1 MSVYVKD
8 ASLVL
13 STEGNQILCA
23 NGDFAMGYRIEYPEK
38 YSLGERDFDNAFN
51 DWMKAVRLLP
61 TNTIVL
67 KSDIYLKDKFPTD
80 YLPGETFLQQATKNH
95 FSGREYLNHIPYIF
109 FIRTKKNTL
118 KNETIK
124 NPFIFPKVSSFKK
137 EDQELKTFIESV
149 KSTQA
154 LLGQGQIKLIPL
166 TPDEISQYE
175 IFYFNGFQNSYTSE
189 LEANPEKLIFEN
201 KHIGIISIID
211 EKKFPDTVCTSV
223 EDKEFSSKDGDFKF
237 HQGFMDSIGLNLK
250 YNHIYNQVIFID
262 EHNVHMN
269 RIHKNFLELDGAK
282 KFNPAN
288 DAGAKRLQVSID
300 EINEDSNA
308 HQLRGHTNVIFWGD
322 SEAEFEYIGQQIT
335 TALNRLSFTPNKPRK
350 ERLKNIFYNSF
361 FTNVSFL
368 DNASLYQVDLANA
381 MALFINNGNYK
392 NDDAGILLSD
402 RIHNIPVTYDFW
414 DAKKKHITSRNFAII
429 APTGRGK
436 SVTANYI
443 FRQFLEQDIIL
454 VIIDLGDSYLK
465 FSKLLPP
472 GQVEIFKYKQGEPLG
487 LNPFILDSDS
497 AVPSAMKIEELCEF
511 VWTLIKKEQ
520 EPTELEQ
527 TSMRKIITHYYELEE
542 DHSWE
547 SFYRFIENNKDTLYQ
562 QLDIDNREFFRIDE
576 FLHAGSDFISNGTYA
591 DLLKKTDKSEN
602 FVGKKLIIFELD
614 EIKDNRLLLTIML
627 QVISE
632 AIQKTIWRDRKNKGI
647 VFFEEFAKQLEF
659 PDVTR
664 RVKYYTQAI
673 RKYNGGVGL
682 VLQTINQFP
691 ETPEGKSIIDNTET
705 FIFLETKNYKDTI
718 SRLDLGSHDAT
729 LLKSVRNK
737 HTGEGYRYGEV
748 LIRRTGRTNVYR
760 IELSREEFIA
770 YQTEGE
776 LHTAVMERYEETH
789 DMKQA
794 ISEFIE
800 NQK

>member
-8 ASLVL
+8 ISLIL
-13 STEGNQILCA
+13 STEENKIICA
-23 NGDFAMGYRIEYPEK
+23 NGDFALGYKIEYPEK
-38 YSLGERDFDNAFN
+38 YSLGERDFDSAFH
-51 DWMKAVRLLP
+51 DWMKAMRLLP
-61 TNTIVL
+61 VNSIVL
-67 KSDIYLKDKFPTD
+67 KSDIYLKDNYSMED
-80 YLPGETFLQQATKNH
+80 LPGNTFLQKATQKH
-95 FSGREYLNHIPYIF
+95 FKGREYLNHIPYIF
-109 FIRTKKNTL
+109 FIWTKKNTL
-118 KNETIK
+118 KNENIK
-124 NPFIFPKVSSFKK
+124 NPFKFPVVKNFKK

-149 KSTQA
+149 KSVQS

-166 TPDEISQYE
+166 DANEINHYE
-175 IFYFNGFQNSYTSE
+175 IFYFNGFQNAYTSE
-189 LEANPEKLIFEN
+189 LEAKSDRFIFEN
-201 KHIGIISIID
+201 KNIGIISIID
-211 EKKFPDTVCTSV
+211 EKKFPDSVHTSI

-237 HQGFMDSIGLNLK
+237 HQGFMDSLGLNLK
-250 YNHIYNQVIFID
+250 YNHIYNQIIFID
-262 EHNVHMN
+262 EHSSHMN
-269 RIHKNFLELDGAK
+269 RIHKNFLELDGARR
-282 KFNPAN
+282 FSPVNE
-288 DAGAKRLQVSID
+288 AGAKRLQASID
-300 EINEDSNA
+300 EINDDSNA
-308 HQLRGHTNVIFWGD
+308 HQLRGHTNIIYWGD
-322 SEAEFEYIGQQIT
+322 NEAEFEYIGQQIT
-335 TALNRLSFTPNKPRK
+335 TILNRLSFVPNKPKR

-368 DNASLYQVDLANA
+368 DNSSLYQIDLANA
-381 MALFINNGNYK
+381 VALFINNGNYK
-392 NDDAGILLSD
+392 NDEEGIILCD
-402 RIHNIPVTYDFW
+402 RIHNIPRIYDFW

-436 SVTANYI
+436 SFTANYI

-472 GQVEIFKYKQGEPLG
+472 EQVEIFKYRQGEPLG
-487 LNPFILDSDS
+487 LNPFILDSET
-497 AVPSAMKIEELCEF
+497 PSAMKIEELCEF

-527 TSMRKIITHYYELEE
+527 TSMRKIISHYYDLED

-547 SFYRFIENNKDTLYQ
+547 SFYKFIENNQDTLYE
-562 QLDIDNREFFRIDE
+562 QLSIDNQEFFKIDE
-576 FLHAGSDFISNGTYA
+576 FLHAGSDFIGNGTYA

-614 EIKDNRLLLTIML
+614 EIKDNKLLLTIML

-729 LLKSVRNK
+729 LLRSVRNK
-737 HTGEGYRYGEV
+737 HTGDGYKYGEV

-760 IELSREEFIA
+760 IEASKEEFIA

-776 LHTAVMERYEETH
+776 LHTAVMERYEQTH
-789 DMKQA
+789 DMEIA
-794 ISEFIE
+794 INEYIH
-800 NQK
+800 NN